1 MSRLFIFMLGILIG
15 AAGVFY
21 LLHDDIDRARA
32 DAHAELPIDADA
44 DDGSVDLDLPALP
57 AVPEPGE
64 FALAEPVVLESPAFV
79 PAAVAPD
86 ANQAPA
92 SAPASAP
99 ATAALLSMPVPGIK
113 VEQLSDTYSQSR
125 GLGRSHDAIDIM
137 APRGTPVL
145 AVDDGKVV
153 KLFNSKQGGLTVYQ
167 FDREEKLA
175 YYYAH
180 LDRYADGVVE
190 GKTLKRGELVGYVGS
205 TGNANALAPHLH
217 FAVFVLG
224 PEKSWWKG
232 TAVNPFFLLGGRPAT
247 AATGQAAPGSGG
259 GD

>member
-1 MSRLFIFMLGILIG
+1 MSRLFILMLGILIG

-21 LLHDDIDRARA
+21 LMHDDVDRTRANARA
-32 DAHAELPIDADA
+32 ELLVGANADA
-44 DDGSVDLDLPALP
+44 GSSNLDLPALP

-64 FALAEPVVLESPAFV
+64 LVVAEPVVLESPTFV
-79 PAAVAPD
+79 PAAVASD
-86 ANQAPA
+86 ADQAFA
-92 SAPASAP
+92 STSAPASAG
-99 ATAALLSMPVPGIK
+99 LLLIPVPGIK
-113 VEQLSDTYSQSR
+113 VEQLSDTYAQSR

-137 APRGTPVL
+137 APRGTPVV

-180 LDRYADGVVE
+180 LDRYADGVAE
-190 GKTLKRGELVGYVGS
+190 GSTLKRGELVGYVGS

-224 PEKSWWKG
+224 PEKRWWKG
-232 TAVNPFFLLGGRPAT
+232 TAVNPFLLLGGRPAT
-247 AATGQAAPGSGG
+247 ASAGKVAPGTGG

>member
-1 MSRLFIFMLGILIG
+1 MSRLFILMLGILIG

-21 LLHDDIDRARA
+21 LMHDDIDRARA
-32 DAHAELPIDADA
+32 NARAELLIGADA
-44 DDGSVDLDLPALP
+44 DDGSVNLDLPARP
-57 AVPEPGE
+57 AAPEPG
-64 FALAEPVVLESPAFV
+64 ALAVTEPVVLESPAFV
-79 PAAVAPD
+79 PAAVEAD
-86 ANQAPA
+86 ADRAAA
-92 SAPASAP
+92 SAPAP
-99 ATAALLSMPVPGIK
+99 AGTGLLSMPVPGIK
-113 VEQLSDTYSQSR
+113 IEQLSDTYSQSR

-190 GKTLKRGELVGYVGS
+190 GKALKRGELVGYVGS

-232 TAVNPFFLLGGRPAT
+232 TAVNPYLLLGGRPAT
-247 AATGQAAPGSGG
+247 ASTGTAAPGTG
-259 GD
+259 GDD